1 MVWSWVSADPRFGET
16 RTYSLLWYLRT
27 ASNNSRQKL
36 VPVSVAL
43 SKWDHFFSLADGV
56 LVHSRATPWCYFSSN
71 RLNTSVERDNVEWNL
86 LADWGNNAMTGP
98 RLEIGSWDVI
108 KPDDLTTFSQCLPL
122 ASFRTKTFYLFKK
135 GGFRSYLKESGS
147 HLTLALG
154 MEQ

>member
-16 RTYSLLWYLRT
+16 RSYSLPWYLRT
-27 ASNNSRQKL
+27 ASNNSSQKL

-86 LADWGNNAMTGP
+86 LVDWGNNAMTGP

-108 KPDDLTTFSQCLPL
+108 KPDDLTTFSHSSHWPPFEHRHSSYQELHFIHSKREISDL
-122 ASFRTKTFYLFKK
+122 TW
-135 GGFRSYLKESGS
+135 RSQV
-147 HLTLALG
+147 HI
-154 MEQ
+154 